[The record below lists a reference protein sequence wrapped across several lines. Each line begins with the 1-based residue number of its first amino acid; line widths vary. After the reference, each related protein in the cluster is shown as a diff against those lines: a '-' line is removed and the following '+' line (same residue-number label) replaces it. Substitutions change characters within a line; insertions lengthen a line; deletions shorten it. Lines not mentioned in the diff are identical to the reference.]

1 LNNLT
6 KGLIVIVA
14 ILAIGA
20 GLVFWKTKVV
30 GHGGEELNSITAE
43 EMKVLLKDAPP
54 TELKKL
60 ADNPEQKKKIAENLE
75 QLLAV
80 ASQARKE
87 GFADDPNAR
96 RELESIR
103 SVITA
108 TVYDE
113 KINKDKGQ
121 MPPFGFI
128 TEDQVKEFWGEGAP
142 EPSSFQTTMD
152 NIGLGWVSGNFCFPK
167 YESRADC

>member
-1 LNNLT
+1 MNNLT

-20 GLVFWKTKVV
+20 GLVFWKTKVA
-30 GHGGEELNSITAE
+30 GHGEELNSISAE
-43 EMKVLLKDAPP
+43 EMQILLKDANPM
-54 TELKKL
+54 ELKKL
-60 ADNPEQKKKIAENLE
+60 ADSPEQKKKIAENLE

-87 GFADDPNAR
+87 GFAEEPNVR

-108 TVYDE
+108 TIYDE
-113 KINKDKGQ
+113 KTNKGKGQ
-121 MPPFGFI
+121 MPPSDLLPKNRSKNFGAKTRLNRPDFKQRWI
-128 TEDQVKEFWGEGAP
+128 ILV
-142 EPSSFQTTMD
+142 
-152 NIGLGWVSGNFCFPK
+152 
-167 YESRADC
+167 